1 MRVFDNDWSAADAWN
16 FQGIDENNQRIEI
29 KMTGQPIYDRIFF
42 LKHRIEVIQAE
53 TKIEKDL
60 ITREFNQDRILKHL
74 RVINELKMIINMPEL

>member
-29 KMTGQPIYDRIFF
+29 KMTGQQIYDRIFF
-42 LKHRIEVIQAE
+42 LKQRIEVIQAE
-53 TKIEKDL
+53 IKIEKDL

-74 RVINELKMIINMPEL
+74 RVINELKIIIDRPDL